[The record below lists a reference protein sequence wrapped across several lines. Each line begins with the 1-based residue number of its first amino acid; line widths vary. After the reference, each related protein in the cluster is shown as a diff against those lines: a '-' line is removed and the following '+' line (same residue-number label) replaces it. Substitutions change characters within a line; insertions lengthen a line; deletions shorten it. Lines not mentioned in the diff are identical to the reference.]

1 MTGAAGFVLACA
13 VVGACVGAATQLLQ
27 GVLPGDANWAANS
40 LSAWLVVAFGAASRA
55 PRVPSAA
62 AGAVALLLTA
72 LVGYELVVEARFG
85 TGWGPLVSFW
95 AVGAIAGGLVFGPA
109 GWAWR
114 RGGRWARAVGVALLA
129 ALFIAE
135 GVYLWSILA
144 GRAVGLALVVIG
156 IVVPLVLNATWR
168 QRGSAYLALLPCLV
182 LGAAGY
188 AALLLVYGRWTGT

>member
-1 MTGAAGFVLACA
+1 VSREAGFVLACA
-13 VVGACVGAATQLLQ
+13 AVGACVGVTTQVLQ
-27 GVLPGDANWAANS
+27 GVLPGETNWAANS

-55 PRVPSAA
+55 PRVRSAA

-72 LVGYELVVEARFG
+72 LVGYEVVVEARFG
-85 TGWGPLVSFW
+85 GGWGPLVSFW

-114 RGGRWARAVGVALLA
+114 GGGRWAKATGVGLLA

-135 GVYLWSILA
+135 GVYLSSILTD
-144 GRAVGLALVVIG
+144 RTVGVVLVVIG
-156 IVVPLVLNATWR
+156 FLVPLVLNATWR
-168 QRGSAYLALLPCLV
+168 QRGTAYLVLLPSLA

-188 AALLLVYGRWTGT
+188 AAMLLVYGRWTGT